1 MKKIWIK
8 LFNKSK
14 YKSFK
19 EERNIIFA
27 KKIYKNKLEQELKK
41 ISLAIKEKEE
51 ITFLHSGH
59 LGDIINS
66 LPSIK
71 EIAKNKICRLF
82 IKVQEGYLLEPS
94 IKKLLPL
101 LEKQDYIKEV
111 KIYKNE
117 NIDVDLNLFRD
128 FPISLNLDSVRWYFH
143 ITGIHGDTNNKY
155 LHNIEEHH
163 LKKKIVIIR
172 SISRKNY
179 LINYSFLKKYNE
191 VIFIG
196 LKNEYEDL
204 KKEIPNLDFYECKD
218 FLEMAEIINSCKI
231 FIGNLSFGYT
241 LAEGLKKPRL
251 LESGLNFPLIYPN
264 GKNAFDFYFQEH
276 FESNFYK
283 LYNRTK

>member
-8 LFNKSK
+8 LFSKSK

-19 EERNIIFA
+19 EERNKILA
-27 KKIYKNKLEQELKK
+27 KRIYENKLEKELKK

-71 EIAKNKICRLF
+71 EIAKNKKCKLF
-82 IKVQEGYLLEPS
+82 IKIQEGYLLEPS

-101 LEKQDYIKEV
+101 LEKQDYIQEV
-111 KIYKNE
+111 KIYENE
-117 NIDVDLNLFRD
+117 VIDVDLNLFRD

-143 ITGIHGDTNNKY
+143 ITGIHGDMSNKY
-155 LHNIEEHH
+155 LHNIDEHH

-179 LINYSFLKKYNE
+179 LINYSFLKKYND

-204 KKEIPNLDFYECKD
+204 KKEIPNLNFYECKD
-218 FLEMAEIINSCKI
+218 FLEMAQIINSCKI

-283 LYNRTK
+283 LYNETK

>member
-1 MKKIWIK
+1 MAAHIEAVRNTPEGMEWEADTLGKGELQKEIKLFKTIEK

-41 ISLAIKEKEE
+41 ISFAIKEKEE

-71 EIAKNKICRLF
+71 EIAKNKKCKFF
-82 IKVQEGYLLEPS
+82 IKIQEGYLLVSS

-101 LEKQDYIKEV
+101 LEKQEYIKKI
-111 KIYKNE
+111 KIYENE
-117 NIDVDLNLFRD
+117 IIDVDLNLFRN

-143 ITGIHGDTNNKY
+143 ITGIHDDMNNKY
-155 LHNIEEHH
+155 LHNVDGHH
-163 LKKKIVIIR
+163 LKDKIVIIR

-179 LINYSFLKKYNE
+179 LINYKFLKKYNN
-191 VIFIG
+191 VLFIG
-196 LKNEYEDL
+196 LKN
-204 KKEIPNLDFYECKD
+204 
-218 FLEMAEIINSCKI
+218 
-231 FIGNLSFGYT
+231 
-241 LAEGLKKPRL
+241 
-251 LESGLNFPLIYPN
+251 
-264 GKNAFDFYFQEH
+264 
-276 FESNFYK
+276 
-283 LYNRTK
+283 

>member
-143 ITGIHGDTNNKY
+143 ITGIHGDMNNKY
-155 LHNIEEHH
+155 LHNIEEHN